1 MGPVACCFLDANMHI
16 QTIVSSRERERE
28 RERERGDS
36 SLFAA
41 MLISGTMFFLC
52 GYLIEN

>member
-1 MGPVACCFLDANMHI
+1 MGPVVCCFLDANMHI
-16 QTIVSSRERERE
+16 QTIVSSRERERV
-28 RERERGDS
+28 DS